1 MGNRKWRLNARRRNA
16 FVQGF
21 KRYQEKG
28 ISVLIDGKEADD
40 TLWKKLFEVRSDGG
54 FYMGDYIFEDAP
66 GTEIA
71 DRARENK
78 KRFEN
83 EKAGQAEGVREG
95 TDPYGHCPENE
106 AEKDFLESQDFQMQF
121 QTGKKIL
128 KQIRFDLVY
137 NK

>member
-40 TLWKKLFEVRSDGG
+40 TLWKKLFEIRSDGG

-66 GTEIA
+66 GEETA
-71 DRARENK
+71 DQERRIRE
-78 KRFEN
+78 RFGDEG
-83 EKAGQAEGVREG
+83 AGAAEGVREE
-95 TDPYGHCPENE
+95 TDPYNHCPENKTE
-106 AEKDFLESQDFQMQF
+106 NDFLESQDFQMQF
-121 QTGKKIL
+121 RTGKKIL